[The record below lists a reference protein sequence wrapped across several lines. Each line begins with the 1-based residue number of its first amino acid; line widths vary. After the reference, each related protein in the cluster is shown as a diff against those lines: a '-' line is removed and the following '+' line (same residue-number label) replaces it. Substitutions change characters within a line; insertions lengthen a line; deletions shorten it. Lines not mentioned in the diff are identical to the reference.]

1 MGRIFKIRKMVLSKI
16 FRPAWNL
23 RYTQINT
30 NPYLG
35 NFFRRYQKP
44 GKPRQSTVRTRE
56 HRKLL
61 WVFNLSIFASVF
73 GVVYLS
79 VPFYKA
85 VCAATGLVGDNVQR
99 DYSASHRKS
108 DNKLALHRKFKLMF
122 KSETD
127 PD

>member
-1 MGRIFKIRKMVLSKI
+1 MVLSKM
-16 FRPAWNL
+16 FRTSWNL
-23 RYTQINT
+23 RYSQMNS

-44 GKPRQSTVRTRE
+44 GKPRQSTVKTGE
-56 HRKLL
+56 HRRLL
-61 WVFNLSIFASVF
+61 WLFNLSIFASVF

-99 DYSASHRKS
+99 DYAASHRKA
-108 DNKLALHRKFKLMF
+108 DNKLALHRKFKLKF